1 MAKVTFTGSWRKIH
15 SCCCHGMRINSLTD
29 FEERLFWRLNL
40 VADDYGVFHADPR
53 IVRGACIPLLD
64 RPVKD
69 VQDAL
74 DNLEKSGL
82 IWIFCS
88 QECQYLRICDFER
101 FQSAPNGKRVHRF
114 IEPAEIN
121 SLRNPEKSRKIQ
133 NNPNTT
139 DQNRT
144 GIDTEQIEASASC
157 TELPAASVP
166 EAPAVMSFP
175 CVGTGGKTWR
185 LTAAKL
191 DEWKTSYPGVDVHG
205 ELLKARQWLADNPRR
220 QKTNSGMARYLGSW
234 LSRAQNDGKP
244 SGVAG
249 TIRPEPY
256 DLQKTVERALSTPS
270 PFFTPA
276 MIERSHANGKA

>member
-15 SCCCHGMRINSLTD
+15 SCCCHGMRVNSLSD

-53 IVRGACIPLLD
+53 IVKGACIPLLD

-121 SLRNPEKSRKIQ
+121 SLCNPEKSRKIQ
-133 NNPNTT
+133 NNPTNPNTT
-139 DQNRT
+139 EQNRT
-144 GIDTEQIEASASC
+144 GIDTDKIEASASC
-157 TELPAASVP
+157 TERPAASVP
-166 EAPAVMSFP
+166 ETPAVMSFP

-191 DEWKTSYPGVDVHG
+191 AEYKESFPGVDVNG
-205 ELLKARQWLADNPRR
+205 ELLKARQWLHDNPRKA
-220 QKTNSGMARYLGSW
+220 KTATGMARFLGAW
-234 LSRAQNDGKP
+234 LSRSQNAGRA

-249 TIRPEPY
+249 TITPEPY
-256 DLQKTVERALSTPS
+256 DLQKTLEQAYINRDKLLGVR
-270 PFFTPA
+270 
-276 MIERSHANGKA
+276 